1 MAISVDTV
9 YQRVLAIA
17 NKEQRGYITPQE
29 FNLFARQA
37 QMQIFEQYFYD
48 LNQFKRV
55 KGNQSDFADMKG
67 VIEDKLSI
75 FLDDTGVGT
84 ASTLPSDFYRIHS
97 LASLNNSTNA
107 RYLVEIVEKR
117 KAIDLQ
123 SSGPLTRPTA
133 NRPIAYLDDNRLFIF
148 PAANGYSRAMSYY
161 RAPESPRWS
170 YVVVNNKPLYN
181 GSSSI
186 HFELHESEEY
196 DLILKILQM
205 AGIAIKEFS
214 LTQAAGQAE
223 VNIVSQQKQ

>member
-1 MAISVDTV
+1 MAVNINTV
-9 YQRVLAIA
+9 YQTVLALA

-75 FLDDTGVGT
+75 FLDDTNVGT
-84 ASTLPSDFYRIHS
+84 ATTLPSNFYRIHS
-97 LASLNNSTNA
+97 LVSLNGSTNA

-117 KAIDLQ
+117 KAMELQ

-133 NRPIAYLDDNRLFIF
+133 NRPIAYLDDNRIF
-148 PAANGYSRAMSYY
+148 TFPSVAGYARAMSYY
-161 RAPESPRWS
+161 RAPENPRWS
-170 YVVVNNKPLYN
+170 YIVVNNKPLYN
-181 GSSSI
+181 GSSSVQ
-186 HFELHESEEY
+186 FELHESEEY
-196 DLILKILQM
+196 ELILKILQM

>member
-1 MAISVDTV
+1 MAVNINTV
-9 YQRVLAIA
+9 YQTVLALA

-75 FLDDTGVGT
+75 FLEDTNVGT
-84 ASTLPSDFYRIHS
+84 SSTLPNDFYRIHS
-97 LASLNNSTNA
+97 LVSLNNSTNA

-117 KAIDLQ
+117 KAMELQ

-133 NRPIAYLDDNRLFIF
+133 NRPIAYLDNNRIF
-148 PAANGYSRAMSYY
+148 SFPNVLGYTRAMSYY
-161 RAPESPRWS
+161 KAPENPRWS
-170 YVVVNNKPLYN
+170 YIVVNNKPLYN
-181 GSSSI
+181 GSSAV

-196 DLILKILQM
+196 ELVLKILQM

-223 VNIVSQQKQ
+223 ANVVSQQKQ